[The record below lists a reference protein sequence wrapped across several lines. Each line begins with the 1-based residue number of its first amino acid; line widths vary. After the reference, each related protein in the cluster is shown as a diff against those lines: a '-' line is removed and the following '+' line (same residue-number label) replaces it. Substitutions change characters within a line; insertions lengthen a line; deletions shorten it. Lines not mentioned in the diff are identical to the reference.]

1 MSFPKDFLW
10 GGAIAANQYEG
21 AWLEDGK
28 QPNVTDVLVGIMSKD
43 PGIQW
48 NEDKKKYEMKL
59 NPDKVYLSHDAV
71 DGYHRYRE
79 DLKLMK
85 GMGFNSFRTSI
96 AWGRIFPNGDELEPN
111 EAGLAYYDDMFACM
125 NELGMEPVITLSHY
139 ETPLHLITE
148 YGGWSNPQLIDFW
161 LRYVKTVFT
170 RYKGKVKFWLTFNE
184 VNALFRMPLVA
195 GGVLTI
201 KDPKDPSD
209 PIGSTTK
216 QDQWDAYHN
225 ILVAN
230 AKTVQLG
237 HEISEDYQIG
247 CMMTASSV
255 ATYPY
260 NCDPLNV
267 VGTLDAQ
274 RMNIFFMADPF
285 CLGIVPTY
293 LKKVWKEDQVNVE
306 FSDEELKLI
315 KENTVDFLSFSY
327 YRSTTFDRDVNL
339 KVDTGGLTCR
349 DNPYLKDKAPQPW
362 GWAVDPV
369 GLRYTLNVLYD
380 RYRLPLLIVENGVG
394 LDENI
399 DEKGE
404 IKPEAQEQVMNDL
417 RGHFRPE
424 FLNRLDEIIMF
435 KPLTKEN
442 IGGIVDLMVK
452 ELSDRLADQELSL
465 ELTDAARTQ
474 VIENG
479 YDPVYGARPLKRYLQ
494 NYVETL
500 AAKKILSGDVHQ
512 GDTLVLDVKDGE
524 FVINTK

>member
-111 EAGLAYYDDMFACM
+111 EAGLAYYDDMFAYM

-230 AKTVQLG
+230 AKTVQ
-237 HEISEDYQIG
+237 
-247 CMMTASSV
+247 
-255 ATYPY
+255 
-260 NCDPLNV
+260 
-267 VGTLDAQ
+267 
-274 RMNIFFMADPF
+274 
-285 CLGIVPTY
+285 
-293 LKKVWKEDQVNVE
+293 
-306 FSDEELKLI
+306 ELKLI

-369 GLRYTLNVLYD
+369 ELRYTLNVLYD
-380 RYRLPLLIVENGVG
+380 RYHLPLLIVENGVG

-404 IKPEAQEQVMNDL
+404 IHDDFRVHYIEEHLKNVNDAIEDGVDC
-417 RGHFRPE
+417 RGYLYWGPIDVVSAGTGEMKKRYGFVYVDRFNDGHGTLERK
-424 FLNRLDEIIMF
+424 LKDSYYRYKEIIESNGEV
-435 KPLTKEN
+435 L
-442 IGGIVDLMVK
+442 
-452 ELSDRLADQELSL
+452 L
-465 ELTDAARTQ
+465 ED
-474 VIENG
+474 E
-479 YDPVYGARPLKRYLQ
+479 
-494 NYVETL
+494 
-500 AAKKILSGDVHQ
+500 
-512 GDTLVLDVKDGE
+512 
-524 FVINTK
+524 